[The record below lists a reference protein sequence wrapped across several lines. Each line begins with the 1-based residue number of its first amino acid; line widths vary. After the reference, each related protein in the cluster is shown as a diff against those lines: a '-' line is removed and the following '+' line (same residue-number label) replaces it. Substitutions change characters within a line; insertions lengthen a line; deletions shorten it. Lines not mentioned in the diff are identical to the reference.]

1 MYNMILQDMTNMKTY
16 MKTIV
21 QNCETHIAPHI
32 PISNDS
38 KSTKVTP
45 MPMQIAQSRRCPG
58 WASNKT
64 RLQEPLQPQSF
75 EAILEQDMSERM
87 KRHL

>member
-21 QNCETHIAPHI
+21 QNCETHIVPHI

-38 KSTKVTP
+38 
-45 MPMQIAQSRRCPG
+45 
-58 WASNKT
+58 
-64 RLQEPLQPQSF
+64 
-75 EAILEQDMSERM
+75 
-87 KRHL
+87 